1 MGPNVFFLSDASFDS
16 KRKEAGIAVKNLHD
30 GSFSI
35 MSIRAI
41 SPNEAEEFA
50 LIEAISL
57 ALSQGYRNCIFV
69 YDSLAID
76 TNPLDEF
83 FSPLVDKIQFLWLKR
98 SYLSDVDQ
106 LARRVKVQNIHNSSG
121 TSGYMSVLCQKKG
134 IIEDHVLIAVFMR
147 LTQGAVYDYLQQLS
161 GMASE
166 QSSFHSK
173 KADEMII
180 TLLFQLGSK
189 ELQKNLK
196 KQFDFANLGKKHS
209 AYNNFLNIAGFAM
222 HWFDDALIE
231 LEQKT
236 KKTIYQNDISTIYRI
251 SI

>member
-1 MGPNVFFLSDASFDS
+1 MP
-16 KRKEAGIAVKNLHD
+16 E
-30 GSFSI
+30 
-35 MSIRAI
+35 
-41 SPNEAEEFA
+41 
-50 LIEAISL
+50 
-57 ALSQGYRNCIFV
+57 
-69 YDSLAID
+69 
-76 TNPLDEF
+76 
-83 FSPLVDKIQFLWLKR
+83 
-98 SYLSDVDQ
+98 
-106 LARRVKVQNIHNSSG
+106 
-121 TSGYMSVLCQKKG
+121 KG